1 MLLLSM
7 PAVLLPTV
15 LLPTVLL
22 PAVMLLAAMLARI
35 AAITGRVWRRWHV
48 VHTSA
53 LEVDKHPALVLLGAV
68 LQAQVSAH
76 LLYTWFD
83 LLNVVRAVIAFADND
98 MQMGLATLT
107 CALDALLQHV
117 LSFFNEQAV
126 QVDGV
131 AVNTALSIVGAE
143 DIVPRLSVV
152 LLHLGGVLLALLR
165 QLVGAS
171 TVTGLVGLVGAIE
184 A

>member
-1 MLLLSM
+1 MMLLSM
-7 PAVLLPTV
+7 PTM

-22 PAVMLLAAMLARI
+22 PAVMLLATMLARI
-35 AAITGRVWRRWHV
+35 AAITGRIWRWWHV
-48 VHTSA
+48 VHAST
-53 LEVDKHPALVLLGAV
+53 LEVDKYPALVLLGAV
-68 LQAQVSAH
+68 LQTQLSAD

-98 MQMGLATLT
+98 MQMGLATLAR
-107 CALDALLQHV
+107 ALDALLQHV

-152 LLHLGGVLLALLR
+152 LFHLGSVLLALLR
-165 QLVGAS
+165 QLVGTSA
-171 TVTGLVGLVGAIE
+171 VTGLVGLVGAIE